1 MIEKDLNSPKLSYK
15 TDKKM
20 ATNIKKQANVYLANV
35 YLDTSVPSAYYDDE
49 KPERQ
54 ELTKEFWLKIND
66 AKVYIL
72 ELVNQELNQIEDKI
86 LKEKILKL
94 LDNFEVLQLTD
105 EVKKLA
111 DEYIKEDVVP
121 KKFKND
127 AIHIAVAA
135 VNNVNFLISWNF
147 KHLVNVKTKQMV
159 NLVNVKNGYKEMEI
173 IAPPEF

>member
-1 MIEKDLNSPKLSYK
+1 MV
-15 TDKKM
+15 
-20 ATNIKKQANVYLANV
+20 TNIKKQPNI

-54 ELTKEFWLKIND
+54 ELTREFWLKINT
-66 AKVYIL
+66 AKVYIS
-72 ELVNQELNQIEDKI
+72 ELVNQELNQIENKI

-94 LDNFEVLQLTD
+94 LKDFEVLQLTD
-105 EVKKLA
+105 EAKNLA
-111 DEYIKEDVVP
+111 DEYIKEEVVP

-127 AIHIAVAA
+127 AIHIAIA
-135 VNNVNFLISWNF
+135 VVNSVYFLISWNF

-159 NLVNVKNGYKEMEI
+159 NLVNVKNGYKEIEI